1 MMKTY
6 LWIMHLAFG
15 GIGLFASL
23 TIGDEF
29 EKIAFSFI
37 LFSVVALLCLVYLYA
52 SESKSKPEK

>member
-15 GIGLFASL
+15 FIGLLASL

-29 EKIAFSFI
+29 EKIGFSLI
-37 LFSVVALLCLVYLYA
+37 LFSVVALLCLVYLYV
-52 SESKSKPEK
+52 SESKSKPGK